1 MSEQKIDRKRR
12 DILLGAAGS
21 VATTSLF
28 TAESY
33 ARIIGAN
40 ERIQMA
46 LIGAGGRGRGVMSS
60 FLRVSSDVEFI
71 AVADVYEP
79 HQNLALK
86 NCRAGSKA
94 SFDHREVL
102 NNKDVVAILNGTP
115 DHWHAPVLIDAVKA
129 GKDAYT
135 EKPFSLTI
143 EEGAKMV
150 KAVRATKQIV
160 QVGMQRRSSEAVRGA
175 KKLVD
180 DGVLGEVIL
189 ARAQWYWNR
198 KPMPQKLQLEGKLDW
213 ERFQAT
219 ARKKHP
225 LDERRF
231 FHWRNF
237 IDYNGGHLTDQGT
250 HLMDVIQ
257 WFCNQGKPPVSA
269 VCQGTVMQHKGG
281 DAPDTFSAVYEY
293 PSFMATWTL
302 CYSNSYH
309 NGWQIILQGRKATM
323 ELDDDGY
330 RVYPEPWKETNVAPA
345 LLHEYKGGI
354 PTEPHVKNFL
364 DCIKSRQEPN
374 APVEV
379 GHNAVTGPHLA
390 NLAMWQKRRVVLSD
404 DGTTTAKL

>member
-1 MSEQKIDRKRR
+1 MSDKVNRR
-12 DILLGAAGS
+12 TFLAGAAGS
-21 VATTSLF
+21 VAASSLF

-33 ARIIGAN
+33 ARIPGAN
-40 ERIQMA
+40 DRVQMA
-46 LIGAGGRGRGVMSS
+46 IIGAGGRGRSVMGS
-60 FLRVSSDVEFI
+60 FLKVSDQVEFI
-71 AVADVYEP
+71 AVSDVYEP
-79 HQNLALK
+79 RQKETLLK
-86 NCRAGSKA
+86 CRAGSKA
-94 SFDHREVL
+94 TFDYREILDNKEVVAVL
-102 NNKDVVAILNGTP
+102 NATP
-115 DHWHAPVLIDAVKA
+115 DHWHAPVLMDAVKA
-129 GKDAYT
+129 GKDVYT
-135 EKPFSLTI
+135 EKPFSLSI
-143 EEGAKMV
+143 EQGAQMV

-180 DGVLGEVIL
+180 DGVLGEVVI

-198 KPMPQKLQLEGKLDW
+198 KPMPKQIPIEGKLDW

-219 ARKKHP
+219 ARKKHE
-225 LDERRF
+225 LDSRRF

-257 WFCNQGKPPVSA
+257 WFCNNGKPPVSA
-269 VCQGTVMQHKGG
+269 VCQGAVMQHKGG

-293 PSFMATWTL
+293 PNFMATWTL

-330 RVYPEPWKETNVAPA
+330 RVYPEPWEETNKAPQPI
-345 LLHEYKGGI
+345 HEYKGGI
-354 PTEPHVKNFL
+354 PTEPHVQNFL
-364 DCIKSRQEPN
+364 ACIKSRQEPN

-379 GHNAVTGPHLA
+379 GHNAVSAPHLA

-404 DGTTTAKL
+404 DGSTTAKL